1 MSRIH
6 THEQH
11 LLAPRLCPVPGDFLR
26 VGQVVVDGDEGA
38 ADVGLLV
45 EVREAEAGQRGCV
58 VQDGGVVF
66 RAEAGA
72 ERVPRLGAGAVD
84 AVHKGRDG
92 GGWGRCLGSGLGE
105 GMGGVGV
112 EGCCC
117 GGG

>member
-11 LLAPRLCPVPGDFLR
+11 LLAPRLGPVPGDFLR

-72 ERVPRLGAGAVD
+72 ERVPRLGTGAVD